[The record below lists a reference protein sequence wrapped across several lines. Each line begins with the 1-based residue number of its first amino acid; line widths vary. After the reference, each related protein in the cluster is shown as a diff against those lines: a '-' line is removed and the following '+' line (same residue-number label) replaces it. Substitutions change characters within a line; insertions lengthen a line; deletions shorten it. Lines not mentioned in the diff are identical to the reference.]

1 MGIVRPAKFRVLALA
16 ALLAIAVAS
25 VAGIT
30 FSSSS
35 AGGQTD
41 IQATVYADAV
51 RFAAQDRQASILRAE
66 IFNLGGG

>member
-1 MGIVRPAKFRVLALA
+1 MGIVQLAKFRVLALA
-16 ALLAIAVAS
+16 VLLAIAVAS
-25 VAGIT
+25 IAGIT

-51 RFAAQDRQASILRAE
+51 RFAVQDRQTSILRVE
-66 IFNLGGG
+66 IFNLGSG